1 MGLPLRYDWRKWH
14 HCQEGV
20 EVFMS
25 ARDFIDGTLLPSLR
39 EALAEEPQGDKR
51 YLAGYDDAL
60 KAVARFLE
68 ESRHLWDVPE

>member
-1 MGLPLRYDWRKWH
+1 MGLPLRYDWRMWH

-20 EVFMS
+20 EVPMS

-39 EALAEEPQGDKR
+39 EALADSPQGDKR

-60 KAVARFLE
+60 KAVTRFLE
-68 ESRHLWDVPE
+68 ESRHLWDEPE

>member
-1 MGLPLRYDWRKWH
+1 
-14 HCQEGV
+14 
-20 EVFMS
+20 MS

-39 EALAEEPQGDKR
+39 EALADQPQGDRR

-60 KAVARFLE
+60 KAVTRFLE

>member
-1 MGLPLRYDWRKWH
+1 MGLPLRYDWREWH

-20 EVFMS
+20 DVPMS

-39 EALAEEPQGDKR
+39 EALADELQGDKR

-60 KAVARFLE
+60 KAVTRFLE
-68 ESRHLWDVPE
+68 ESLHLWDVPE